1 MASASPLA
9 ADSPQQG
16 SELSERLRW
25 TILGLLSL
33 SITLNLM
40 DRQIL
45 SVVAPVL
52 RQQLHLT
59 NTGYAF
65 IVFAFQL
72 GMVLGQ
78 IPAGM
83 LMDSKGTRFGMAV
96 ILGAWSIFNGLHS
109 MARTVTAFFVL
120 RLLMGFSEC
129 GNYTGGI
136 KAIARFFPADRRAF
150 SGGIFN
156 AGAQF
161 GSVLAPP
168 IIVFITLRWGWP
180 MAFLLPSILGLFWI
194 IPWLRTYPR
203 NDVVERDAPSGAAAA
218 PPVRISALLRN
229 RQVWGFVLQR
239 FFTGPLFSFYWYWLP
254 EYLKTAR
261 GMSFFLIGLMAWI
274 PYLFGT
280 FGNLGGGFVSD
291 RLIRNGM
298 SMDAARKL
306 CFCAGLGLSAF
317 SLAVPF
323 VHSNAV
329 AVGVI
334 CLVVFGN
341 NWTAATYIGTIG
353 DMFAP
358 RIVGRVNG
366 IVGAGDSASGM
377 ISMLL
382 TGVVVDHYSYFP
394 ILIAAGILPLL
405 SIASIFLVVRKI
417 EPVPE
422 SAFQQA

>member
-1 MASASPLA
+1 MNTLA
-9 ADSPQQG
+9 GD
-16 SELSERLRW
+16 SELSEKLRW
-25 TILGLLSL
+25 SILGLLSL

-40 DRQIL
+40 DRQVL

-52 RQQLHLT
+52 REQLHLT
-59 NTGYAF
+59 NTGYAY

-83 LMDSKGTRFGMAV
+83 LMDSKGTRFGMAL
-96 ILGAWSIFNGLHS
+96 ILAAWSIFNGLHAF
-109 MARTVTAFFVL
+109 ARTIIAFLSL
-120 RLLMGFSEC
+120 RFLMGFSEC

-136 KAIARFFPADRRAF
+136 KAIARFFPADRRAL

-180 MAFLLPSILGLFWI
+180 AAFLLPSILGLLWI
-194 IPWLRTYPR
+194 IPWLKIYPR
-203 NDVVERDAPSGAAAA
+203 NDAAEVDASGAAVE
-218 PPVRISALLRN
+218 PVTKVGTLLRN
-229 RQVWGFVLQR
+229 RKVFGLFLQR
-239 FFTGPLFSFYWYWLP
+239 LFAGPLYSFYWYWLP
-254 EYLKTAR
+254 EYLKSSR
-261 GMSFFLIGLMAWI
+261 GMSFVLIGLMAWI

-298 SMDAARKL
+298 SLDRARKL
-306 CFCAGLGLSAF
+306 CFTAGLGLSAL
-317 SLAVPF
+317 SMVVPF
-323 VHSNAV
+323 VRSNAFAV
-329 AVGVI
+329 AVI
-334 CLVVFGN
+334 CIVVFGN
-341 NWTAATYIGTIG
+341 NWTAATYIGTVG

-358 RIVGRVNG
+358 KIVGRVNG
-366 IVGAGDSASGM
+366 IAGAGDSGAGM
-377 ISMLL
+377 ISMIV
-382 TGVVVDHYSYFP
+382 TGMVVDRFSYFP
-394 ILIAAGILPLL
+394 ILIAAGILPML
-405 SIASIFLVVRKI
+405 SLASLFLVVRKI

-422 SAFQQA
+422 SAFQAAR